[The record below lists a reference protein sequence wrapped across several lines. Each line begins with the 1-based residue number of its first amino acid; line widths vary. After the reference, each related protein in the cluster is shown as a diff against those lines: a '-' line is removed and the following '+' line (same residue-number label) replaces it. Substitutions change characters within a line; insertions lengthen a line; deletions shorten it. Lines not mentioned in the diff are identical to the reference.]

1 MKKKMVFWCLF
12 FGLCFFAGYMNA
24 APVKTAYFD
33 YLENKF
39 EKWQENETIQ
49 KMGPYGGKVCLM
61 SFSRGGG
68 YGYIEITYYANCPLF
83 IDGKRIRYDEDI
95 PKQTERFLKLWFS
108 PSPSVRYR
116 QADDRDYYEYTEE
129 LREKNEDY

>member
-49 KMGPYGGKVCLM
+49 KIGHYGGKVCLI
-61 SFSRGGG
+61 SFSRSGGW
-68 YGYIEITYYANCPLF
+68 IEVSYYANCPLF

-108 PSPSVRYR
+108 PLPSVSYR
-116 QADDRDYYEYTEE
+116 QASDIEYYNYTEE

>member
-1 MKKKMVFWCLF
+1 
-12 FGLCFFAGYMNA
+12 MNA

-39 EKWQENETIQ
+39 ERWQENETIQ
-49 KMGPYGGKVCLM
+49 KMGPYGGKVCLI
-61 SFSRGGG
+61 SFSRGDGC
-68 YGYIEITYYANCPLF
+68 IEVSYYANCPLF

-108 PSPSVRYR
+108 PLPSVSYR
-116 QADDRDYYEYTEE
+116 QASDIAYYNYTEE

>member
-1 MKKKMVFWCLF
+1 MKKKAVFWCLF

-61 SFSRGGG
+61 SFARGGG
-68 YGYIEITYYANCPLF
+68 
-83 IDGKRIRYDEDI
+83 
-95 PKQTERFLKLWFS
+95 
-108 PSPSVRYR
+108 
-116 QADDRDYYEYTEE
+116 
-129 LREKNEDY
+129 